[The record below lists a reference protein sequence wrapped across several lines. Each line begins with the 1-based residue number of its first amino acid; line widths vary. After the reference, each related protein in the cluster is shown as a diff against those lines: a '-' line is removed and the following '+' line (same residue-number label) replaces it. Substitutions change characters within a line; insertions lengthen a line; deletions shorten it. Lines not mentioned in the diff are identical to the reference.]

1 MDASLRWWI
10 GEGELKHLWGA
21 EKKKSAQQQRNREHF
36 ERAIGQR
43 MQRDLIG
50 WEDWEPVTIPTSLVH
65 TEQPVAPLLCPVW
78 LRWWGLFAAFISRL
92 SLDCKSDPTQTGK
105 RNLFLNGFPAFVLGV
120 EPIPV
125 SLVDDAESPIAR
137 LQPKLPLWLKQAPDG
152 NGVRLWKNRVDRIQD
167 PVKGLSLTRWI
178 LASGGLRRLRPILSF
193 HLLPLSFSL
202 SSFSLHTGGGKFQ
215 QPLFI
220 YQLITIPP
228 RTSIPLRI
236 FYLKTT
242 AKADVIW
249 SLLCPQVL
257 RDC

>member
-1 MDASLRWWI
+1 MRLVKECNVIRLDEKTGNWWRFPQAWFTQNNLLHPCCALFDLGGEDFFRLSSAVSVWIASL
-10 GEGELKHLWGA
+10 
-21 EKKKSAQQQRNREHF
+21 
-36 ERAIGQR
+36 
-43 MQRDLIG
+43 
-50 WEDWEPVTIPTSLVH
+50 T
-65 TEQPVAPLLCPVW
+65 QP
-78 LRWWGLFAAFISRL
+78 RL
-92 SLDCKSDPTQTGK
+92 GK
-105 RNLFLNGFPAFVLGV
+105 ETFFLNGFPAFVLGV

-137 LQPKLPLWLKQAPDG
+137 LQPKLSLWLKQAPDG

-193 HLLPLSFSL
+193 HLLPLSLSL
-202 SSFSLHTGGGKFQ
+202 SSVSLHTGGGNFQ

-236 FYLKTT
+236 FYLKTM